1 MATTTL
7 GVKLD
12 DPTRERLKAC
22 AQSIDRTPH
31 WLIKQAIFNYL
42 EKLEGGATLTE
53 LTSAGVNGGDDAGD
67 IQADHAHQCFLE
79 FAESI
84 LPQSVL
90 RAAITG
96 AYRRP
101 EPEVVPMLLEQ
112 ARLPADMAEATNKLA
127 ARIADKL
134 RNQKSAGGRAG
145 IVQGLLQE
153 FSLSSQEGVALMC
166 LAEAL
171 LRIPDKGTRD
181 ALIRDKIS
189 NGNWHPHLGNS
200 PSLFVN
206 AATWGLLLT
215 GKLVSTH
222 NESGLSSSLSRIIG
236 KSGEPM
242 IRKGVDMAMRL
253 MGEQFVT
260 GETIGEALANASKF
274 ESKGFR
280 YSYDM
285 LGEAALTEHD
295 AQKYLASYEQ
305 AIHSIGKASHG
316 RGIYEG
322 PGISIKLSALHPRYS
337 RAQYERVME
346 ELYPRLLSLTLLAKQ
361 YDIGLNIDAEE
372 ADRLELSLDLL
383 ERLCF
388 EPQLTGWN
396 GIGFVIQA
404 YQKRC
409 PYVIDYVIDL
419 ARRSRHRLMIRLV
432 KGAYWDSEIKRAQ
445 VEGLE
450 GYPVYTRK
458 VYTDVSYV
466 ACARKLLSVP
476 EVIYP
481 QFATHNAHTLSAI
494 YHIAGQN
501 YYPGQYEFQCLHGMG
516 EPLYE
521 QVVGKVADG
530 KLNRPC
536 RVYAPVGTHETLL
549 AYLVRRLLEN
559 GANTSF
565 VNRIA
570 DQSISIQELVADP
583 VATIER
589 MATQEGQFGLPH
601 PRIPLPRDLYG
612 SDRANSAGI
621 DMANEHRLA
630 SLSSALL
637 ATAHTD
643 WKAVPMLG
651 CEASNEPAQAV
662 LNPSDLRDVVGHVQE
677 ATVKDVDNA
686 IQCALINGPIWQ
698 ATPPAERAAVLE
710 RAADLMEAEIQ
721 PLMGLLAREAGKT
734 FANAIA
740 EVREAVDFLR
750 YYAVQA
756 RNDFN
761 NDAHRPLGPVVC
773 ISPWNFPLAIFTGQV
788 AAALAAGNPVLAK
801 PAEQTPLVA
810 AQAVRLLLDAGIPEG
825 VLQLLPGRGE
835 TVGARLVGDERV
847 KGVMFTGS
855 TEVARLLQRNIAGR
869 LDAQGRPIPLI
880 AETGGQNAMIVDSSA
895 LTEQVVIDVVSSAF
909 DSAGQRCS
917 ALRVLCLQEDSADR
931 VIEMLKGAMA
941 EARLGNPERLSV
953 DIGPVIDAEAKA
965 GIEKHIQG
973 MRDKGRDV
981 YQMAIADS
989 AEIKRGTFVMPTLIE
1004 LESFD
1009 ELQREIFGPVLH
1021 VVRYKRRDLDQLIEQ
1036 INASGYGLTLGVHTR
1051 IDETIAKVID
1061 NVNAGNVYV
1070 NRNIVGAVVGVQP
1083 FGGEGLSGTGPK
1095 AGGPLYLY
1103 RLLSTRPDDA
1113 IAQSFARTDSG
1124 TAPDVRL
1131 RDAMS
1136 KPLLA
1141 LQAWAESNKQAEL
1154 AQLCDQFAAQSQSG
1168 VTRLLDGPTG
1178 ERNSYTIL
1186 PREHVLCLA
1195 EAEADLLVQLAAVMA
1210 VGSSAVLPDS
1220 ELSKAVRARLP
1231 KEVQARVELVPEW
1244 NKDEVHF
1251 DAVLHH
1257 GDSDQLR
1264 AVCEQIAKRGGAI
1277 VGVHGL
1283 SQGETGICL
1292 ERLVIERALSVNTA
1306 AAGGNASL
1314 MSIG

>member
-12 DPTRERLKAC
+12 DPTRERLKAA

-53 LTSAGVNGGDDAGD
+53 LNGHVGNLVDDAGE
-67 IQADHAHQCFLE
+67 IPADHSHQCFLE

-90 RAAITG
+90 RAAITA

-101 EPEVVPMLLEQ
+101 EQEVVPMLLEQ
-112 ARLPADMAEATNKLA
+112 ARLSAPLAEATNKLA
-127 ARIADKL
+127 AGIAEKL

-189 NGNWHPHLGNS
+189 TGNWQPHLGNS

-222 NESGLSSSLSRIIG
+222 NESGLTSSLTRIIG

-260 GETIGEALANASKF
+260 GETIAEALANASRF
-274 ESKGFR
+274 EAKGFR

-388 EPQLTGWN
+388 EPSLAGWN

-419 ARRSRHRLMIRLV
+419 AKRSRHRLMIRLV

-466 ACARKLLSVP
+466 ACARKLLAVP
-476 EVIYP
+476 EAIYP

-521 QVVGKVADG
+521 QVVGKIADG

-570 DQSISIQELVADP
+570 DHSISIQELVADP
-583 VATIER
+583 VASIER
-589 MATQEGQFGLPH
+589 MGTQEGNIGLPH

-612 SDRANSAGI
+612 TERANSAGI

-630 SLSSALL
+630 SLSCAML
-637 ATAHTD
+637 ATAHND
-643 WKAVPMLG
+643 WKAAPMLA
-651 CEASNEPAQAV
+651 CAASESAAAPV
-662 LNPSDLRDVVGHVQE
+662 LNPADHRDVVGHVQE
-677 ATVKDVDNA
+677 ATVADVDNA
-686 IQCALINGPIWQ
+686 IQCALNAAPIWQ
-698 ATPPAERAAVLE
+698 ATPPAERAAILE
-710 RAADLMEAEIQ
+710 RTADLMEAEIQ
-721 PLMGLLAREAGKT
+721 PLMGLLIREAGKT

-756 RNDFN
+756 RNDFS

-801 PAEQTPLVA
+801 PAEQTPLIA
-810 AQAVRLLLDAGIPEG
+810 AQAVRLLLEAGIPEG

-835 TVGARLVGDERV
+835 TVGAGLVGDERV

-855 TEVARLLQRNIAGR
+855 TEVARLLQRNVAGR
-869 LDAQGRPIPLI
+869 LDNQGRPIPLI

-941 EARLGNPERLSV
+941 ESRLGCPDRLAV

-973 MRDKGRDV
+973 MREKGRAV
-981 YQMAIADS
+981 YQVAIAD
-989 AEIKRGTFVMPTLIE
+989 ATEVKRGTFVMPTLIE

-1009 ELQREIFGPVLH
+1009 ELKREIFGPVLH
-1021 VVRYKRRDLDQLIEQ
+1021 VVRYNRRNLDQLIEQ
-1036 INASGYGLTLGVHTR
+1036 INNSGYGLTLGVHTR
-1051 IDETIAKVID
+1051 IDETIAKV
-1061 NVNAGNVYV
+1061 VETANAGNMYV

-1103 RLLSTRPDDA
+1103 RLLSTRPADA
-1113 IAQSFARTDSG
+1113 IGRHFQQQDGEGKPDRTLHEQLVKPLHGLKAWAQSNQ
-1124 TAPDVRL
+1124 
-1131 RDAMS
+1131 
-1136 KPLLA
+1136 LA
-1141 LQAWAESNKQAEL
+1141 DL
-1154 AQLCDQFAAQSQSG
+1154 AALCDQFASQSQSG
-1168 VTRLLDGPTG
+1168 IARLLPGPTG

-1195 EAEADLLVQLAAVMA
+1195 DNEADLLAQLAAVLA
-1210 VGSSAVLPDS
+1210 VGSSAVWADS
-1220 ELSKAVRARLP
+1220 EPGKALRARLP
-1231 KEVQARVELVPEW
+1231 RELQAKVKLVADW
-1244 NKDEVHF
+1244 NKDEVAF
-1251 DAVLHH
+1251 DAVIHH

-1264 AVCEQIAKRGGAI
+1264 SVCQQVAKRAGAI

-1283 SQGETGICL
+1283 SSGDHQIAL
-1292 ERLVIERALSVNTA
+1292 ERLVIERA
-1306 AAGGNASL
+1306 
-1314 MSIG
+1314 

>member
-12 DPTRERLKAC
+12 DPTRERLKAA

-42 EKLEGGATLTE
+42 ERLEGGATLTE
-53 LTSAGVNGGDDAGD
+53 LAGQAHNHADEAGEV
-67 IQADHAHQCFLE
+67 QPDHAHQCFLE

-90 RAAITG
+90 RSAITS

-101 EPEVVPMLLEQ
+101 EQEVVPMLLEQ
-112 ARLPADMAEATNKLA
+112 ARLPAAMADAANKLA
-127 ARIADKL
+127 AGIAEKL
-134 RNQKSAGGRAG
+134 RNQKSASGRAG
-145 IVQGLLQE
+145 VVQGLLQE

-189 NGNWHPHLGNS
+189 TGNWQPHLGNS

-222 NESGLSSSLSRIIG
+222 NEAGLTSSLSRIIG

-260 GETIGEALANASKF
+260 GETIAEALANASRF
-274 ESKGFR
+274 EAKGFR

-388 EPQLTGWN
+388 EPQLAGWN

-409 PYVIDYVIDL
+409 PHVIDYVIDL

-458 VYTDVSYV
+458 VYTDVSYI

-521 QVVGKVADG
+521 QVVGKVSEG

-570 DQSISIQELVADP
+570 DHSISIQELVADP
-583 VATIER
+583 VASIER
-589 MATQEGQFGLPH
+589 MGTQEGNIGLPH

-612 SDRANSAGI
+612 TERANSAGI

-630 SLSSALL
+630 SLSCAML
-637 ATAHTD
+637 ATAHND
-643 WKAVPMLG
+643 WKAAPLLA
-651 CEASNEPAQAV
+651 CAASESAAAPV
-662 LNPSDLRDVVGHVQE
+662 LNPADHRDVVGHVQE
-677 ATVKDVDNA
+677 ATVADVDNA
-686 IQCALINGPIWQ
+686 IQCALNAAPIWQ
-698 ATPPAERAAVLE
+698 ATPPAERAAILE
-710 RAADLMEAEIQ
+710 RTADLMEAEIQ
-721 PLMGLLAREAGKT
+721 PLMGLLIREAGKT

-756 RNDFN
+756 RNDFT

-773 ISPWNFPLAIFTGQV
+773 ISPWNFPLAIFSGQV

-810 AQAVRLLLDAGIPEG
+810 AQAVRLLLEAGIPEG

-835 TVGARLVGDERV
+835 TVGAGLVGDDRV

-869 LDAQGRPIPLI
+869 LDNQGRPIPLI

-941 EARLGNPERLSV
+941 ESRLGCPDRLAV

-973 MRDKGRDV
+973 MREKGRSV
-981 YQMAIADS
+981 YQVAIADT
-989 AEIKRGTFVMPTLIE
+989 EECKRGTFVMPTLIE

-1021 VVRYKRRDLDQLIEQ
+1021 VVRYKRKEMDQLIDQ
-1036 INASGYGLTLGVHTR
+1036 INGSGYGLTLGVHTR
-1051 IDETIAKVID
+1051 IDETIAKVVGS
-1061 NVNAGNVYV
+1061 VNAGNVYV

-1103 RLLSTRPDDA
+1103 RLLSTRPANA
-1113 IAQSFARTDSG
+1113 IEQSFKRTDG
-1124 TAPDVRL
+1124 ENTPDTQMHDSL
-1131 RDAMS
+1131 T
-1136 KPLLA
+1136 KPLQA
-1141 LQAWAESNKQAEL
+1141 LKAWAGSNQMVEL
-1154 AQLCDQFAAQSQSG
+1154 GALCEQFAEQSQSG
-1168 VTRLLDGPTG
+1168 ITRVLTGPTG

-1195 EAEADLLVQLAAVMA
+1195 EGEADLLTQLAAVLA
-1210 VGSSAVLPDS
+1210 VGSSAVWPDNA
-1220 ELSKAVRARLP
+1220 LGKTLRTRLP
-1231 KEVQARVELVPEW
+1231 KDVQARIKLVAEW
-1244 NKDEVHF
+1244 NKDDVVF

-1264 AVCEQIAKRGGAI
+1264 SVCEQVAKRAGAI
-1277 VGVHGL
+1277 VGVQGL
-1283 SQGETGICL
+1283 SSGETTIAL

-1314 MSIG
+1314 MTIG